1 MTTSSVCF
9 VAVLALSTSVAAQG
23 PAGRWKTSIDTPRGP
38 FPLIFEFVVKG
49 DKVTGTVSNDFLPK
63 FPIEGGTVKGNQM
76 SFTLRLQTV
85 TLGYLGS
92 FADDELTLK
101 SKVTEE
107 DRTASSPTGQTLGD
121 LLRPV
126 GVLSATR
133 VK

>member
-1 MTTSSVCF
+1 MTTSRVCF
-9 VAVLALSTSVAAQG
+9 VAVLVLSTTVAAQG

-63 FPIEGGTVKGNQM
+63 FSIEEGTVKGNQL

-85 TLGYLGS
+85 TLGYNGV
-92 FADDELTLK
+92 FARDTLTLK
-101 SKVTEE
+101 SKVTE
-107 DRTASSPTGQTLGD
+107 DKTASSPTGQTLGD

>member
-1 MTTSSVCF
+1 MTTSRVCF
-9 VAVLALSTSVAAQG
+9 VAVLALSTTVAAQS

-63 FPIEGGTVKGNQM
+63 FPIEEGTVKGNQM

-92 FADDELTLK
+92 IASDELTLK
-101 SKVTEE
+101 SNVTE
-107 DRTASSPTGQTLGD
+107 DGTASSPTGQTLGD

-126 GVLSATR
+126 GTLSATR